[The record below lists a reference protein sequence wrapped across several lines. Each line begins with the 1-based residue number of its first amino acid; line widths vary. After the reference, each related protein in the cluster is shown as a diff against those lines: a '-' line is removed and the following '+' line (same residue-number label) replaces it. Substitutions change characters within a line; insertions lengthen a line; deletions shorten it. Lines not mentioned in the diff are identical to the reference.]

1 MLTGTGENARP
12 EDAPTSAGCGSAR
25 GPLLVAKRTEEDLLD
40 WLGTEVGFLSGLA
53 YYNEE
58 PLILEPFQIAFLQA
72 KSRYRWVE
80 KARQV
85 GFSFLFAA
93 EAVARCHLR
102 DAHTTVMVSY
112 NLEDAKEKVN
122 YARQLAE
129 ELPLAYRK
137 KLVTDSKTELGF
149 LSNSASKRVSRIIS
163 NPSKAPRGKKGDL
176 ILDELAHY
184 ANDREVYKGSTALI
198 LRSRGQLTGCSSPLG
213 RRGVFWEIAKQELRK
228 YRAYWRQQVP
238 WWLCRFFCTDVLCA
252 VKQAPLMPTEERVR
266 TFGNKDIQDQL
277 DVLTLEDFQQEFEL
291 AFQDESYSFYPYE
304 LILPCTSDDIV
315 LADDFATFGD
325 VAGRLVAGFDV
336 GRKRDLSEL
345 SIFEELGGKKVCRLL
360 RSYDRVPFADQ
371 ELDLRRML
379 TMLPIGRLSIDQNGI
394 GMHLAENLGRDFGQ
408 VVPETFSNESK
419 EIWATDFKI
428 LLQRKDVVLPKDRQ
442 LVAQIHSIK
451 RRLTPTGKP
460 SFEVEREEV
469 GKGHADRFWSVALA
483 CQKER
488 GPMPGYLPEIGV
500 RVIG

>member
-1 MLTGTGENARP
+1 VG
-12 EDAPTSAGCGSAR
+12 
-25 GPLLVAKRTEEDLLD
+25 KRTEEDLLD
-40 WLGTEVGFLSGLA
+40 WLGTELGFLSGIGM
-53 YYNEE
+53 YNEE
-58 PLILEPFQIAFLQA
+58 PLVFEAYQVAFLSS
-72 KSRYRWVE
+72 KVRYRWVE

-85 GFSFLFAA
+85 GFSFLFAC
-93 EAVARCHLR
+93 EAIARCHLR
-102 DAHTTVMVSY
+102 EAHTAVMVSY

-137 KLVTDSKTELGF
+137 RLVTDSKTELGF
-149 LSNSASKRVSRIIS
+149 LSNGASKRVSRIIS

-176 ILDELAHY
+176 YLDELAHY

-228 YRAYWRQQVP
+228 YKAYWRQQVP
-238 WWLCRFFCTDVLCA
+238 WWLCRFFCTDVPRA
-252 VKQAPLMPTEERVR
+252 AKEAPLMSTEERVR
-266 TFGNKDIQDQL
+266 VFGTKDIQDQL
-277 DVLTLEDFQQEFEL
+277 ESLALEDFQGEFENSYS
-291 AFQDESYSFYPYE
+291 DESYSYYPYE

-325 VAGRLVAGFDV
+325 VTGRLVAGFDV

-345 SIFEELGGKKVCRLL
+345 SIFEDVSGKKVCRLL

-371 ELDLRRML
+371 EADLRRML

-394 GMHLAENLGRDFGQ
+394 GMHLAENLSRDFGQ

-469 GKGHADRFWSVALA
+469 GRGHADRYWSCALA

-488 GPMPGYLPEIGV
+488 GPLPGFLPEIGV